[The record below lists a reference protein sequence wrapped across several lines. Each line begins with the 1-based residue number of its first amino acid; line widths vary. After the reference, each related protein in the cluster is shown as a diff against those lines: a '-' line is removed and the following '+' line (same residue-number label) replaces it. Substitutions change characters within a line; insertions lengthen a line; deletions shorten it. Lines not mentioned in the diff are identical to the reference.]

1 MENNKHET
9 ITVQATIS
17 APVEKVWNC
26 WTQPAH
32 ITQWNAASDDW
43 HTPHAENDLRPGGK
57 FLSRM
62 EARNG
67 KVGFDF
73 EGTYE
78 TVIKY
83 VLIVYSIADGRKV
96 KIYFSGEGSE
106 TNIVETFD
114 AESTHTADQQR
125 AGWQAILDNFK
136 SYTESNK

>member
-1 MENNKHET
+1 MEKT

-17 APVEKVWNC
+17 APVEKVWDY
-26 WTQPAH
+26 WTLPEH

-62 EARNG
+62 EARDG

-83 VLIVYSIADGRKV
+83 ALIVYSMPNGRKV
-96 KIYFSGEGSE
+96 KVYFSGEGE
-106 TNIVETFD
+106 ITNIVETFD
-114 AESTHTADQQR
+114 AEDIHTAEQQR
-125 AGWQAILDNFK
+125 AGWQAILNNFK
-136 SYTESNK
+136 SYTEGNK